1 MTQFS
6 QLVLIWL
13 YINPEDM
20 KNYKCFL
27 VFTIFSCVYG
37 KLPMENSE
45 SSLII
50 ECSESKPDVIFKDR
64 TIYPLPVSWKQSH
77 FIEVAQGTIFM
88 EQNVRF
94 GLILGWL
101 AILVVI

>member
-1 MTQFS
+1 MWFVTCENEWTCLQYNLRKMTQFS

-20 KNYKCFL
+20 NYKCFL

-64 TIYPLPVSWKQSH
+64 TIYPLPVSWKY
-77 FIEVAQGTIFM
+77 IFKD
-88 EQNVRF
+88 
-94 GLILGWL
+94 
-101 AILVVI
+101 

>member
-64 TIYPLPVSWKQSH
+64 TIYPLPVSWKKSN
-77 FIEVAQGTIFM
+77 FIEVAQGVILWD
-88 EQNVRF
+88 RIWDLDWF
-94 GLILGWL
+94 GAGWQY
-101 AILVVI
+101 

>member
-13 YINPEDM
+13 YINLEEM

-77 FIEVAQGTIFM
+77 LIEVAQEAIFM
-88 EQNVRF
+88 EQNMRF
-94 GLILGWL
+94 GWQYLKKL
-101 AILVVI
+101 